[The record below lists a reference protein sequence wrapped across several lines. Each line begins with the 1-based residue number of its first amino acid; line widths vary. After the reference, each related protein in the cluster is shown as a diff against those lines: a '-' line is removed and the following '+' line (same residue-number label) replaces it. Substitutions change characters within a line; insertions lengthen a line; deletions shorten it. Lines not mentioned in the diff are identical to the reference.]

1 MLEAGGL
8 VSSRLG
14 RLVVFAFLLALASV
28 ATSGAQTSPPA
39 TGPTSPPA
47 TGPTGPTLGVLADQV
62 TALFPKVDGEVIE
75 VQGATVTLAVG
86 RKDGIVAGIE
96 MAIYREGRELR
107 HPKTGASL
115 GRTEQSVGRL
125 LIQQVFEAYST
136 GTVNAGT
143 EVRAGDK
150 ARVSAGKIALTVMS
164 VVDVGVKP
172 DLVEAVVQE
181 LGETLNRTGRFQVGM
196 GDGINVWLQQQGIG
210 RQDLLDG
217 KGLGPAAQRFKLEN
231 LLVIAF
237 TRTQAKPYMD
247 VRLFTFPG
255 PTPLLTTALFVP
267 PSIRAAP
274 KGDFSGATKARD
286 NQTPNPQRSFL
297 SRLLTGDLDA
307 GTYSSGEGAIP
318 LREVA
323 KFPFAALSMDTAV
336 WSKDKVPRLVV
347 TDGERV
353 FLYRLVG
360 NVLEAEW
367 TYRGEVRG
375 LIFSVQL
382 AELTGD
388 GTLHVVV
395 NRYHHHPSI
404 LMTSFILGSSGDGKP
419 TLVVEDASEIL
430 LAVDETGDGIK
441 KTLWLSPFLQ
451 ATFFKKGDIVRGVI
465 KNGKLVADS
474 RVRVPSMFRA
484 TGATMSNISGK
495 GTRALAFVDDQHRM
509 RISVDAEEMF
519 RSAAAVGEGPTTLT
533 VNTQIERGGRS
544 YPHKPEPFPLSVD
557 LDGDGIDEI
566 VVPQNQFPGR
576 LAVIFKGPGGYR
588 FQTVNSG
595 FEGTIRALGAIPSE
609 DGTPPR
615 LVVGIIR
622 FTNMFNTVGETQI
635 IVTSTE

>member
-1 MLEAGGL
+1 M
-8 VSSRLG
+8 SSRLG
-14 RLVVFAFLLALASV
+14 RLLVFALLLALASV
-28 ATSGAQTSPPA
+28 ATSRAQTSPA
-39 TGPTSPPA
+39 SPPGA
-47 TGPTGPTLGVLADQV
+47 APTGPTLGVLADQV

-75 VQGATVTLAVG
+75 VQGTTVTLALG
-86 RKDGIVAGIE
+86 RKDGLVSGIE
-96 MAIYREGRELR
+96 MALYREGRELR

-115 GRTEQSVGRL
+115 GRTEQPVGRL

-136 GTVNAGT
+136 GTVSTGT

-150 ARVSAGKIALTVMS
+150 ARVSAGKVSLTLMS

-172 DLVEAVVQE
+172 EIVEAVVQE

-196 GDGINVWLQQQGIG
+196 GDAINVWLQQQGIG

-217 KGLGPAAQRFKLEN
+217 KGLAPTAQRFKIDN

-237 TRTQAKPYMD
+237 TRTQGKPYMD

-267 PSIRAAP
+267 ASIRTAP
-274 KGDFSGATKARD
+274 KGDFSGSTKARD

-323 KFPFAALSMDTAV
+323 KFPFAAMSMDVAV
-336 WSKDKVPRLVV
+336 WSKDKIPRLAV

-367 TYRGEVRG
+367 TYQGAVRG

-395 NRYHHHPSI
+395 NRYHQHPSI

-430 LAVDETGDGIK
+430 LAVDETGEGIK
-441 KTLWLSPFLQ
+441 KSLWLSPFFQ
-451 ATFFKKGDIVRGVI
+451 ATFFKKGDIVRAVI
-465 KNGKLVADS
+465 RNGKLVTDS

-484 TGATMSNISGK
+484 TGATLSNISGK

-509 RISVDAEEMF
+509 RIAVDAEEMF
-519 RSAAAVGEGPTTLT
+519 RSAAPVGEGPLTLI
-533 VNTQIERGGRS
+533 VNTQIERGGRP

-595 FEGTIRALGAIPSE
+595 FEGTISALGAIPSE
-609 DGTPPR
+609 DGTTPR

-635 IVTSTE
+635 IVTSPE

>member
-1 MLEAGGL
+1 
-8 VSSRLG
+8 
-14 RLVVFAFLLALASV
+14 
-28 ATSGAQTSPPA
+28 
-39 TGPTSPPA
+39 
-47 TGPTGPTLGVLADQV
+47 
-62 TALFPKVDGEVIE
+62 
-75 VQGATVTLAVG
+75 
-86 RKDGIVAGIE
+86 
-96 MAIYREGRELR
+96 
-107 HPKTGASL
+107 
-115 GRTEQSVGRL
+115 
-125 LIQQVFEAYST
+125 
-136 GTVNAGT
+136 
-143 EVRAGDK
+143 
-150 ARVSAGKIALTVMS
+150 
-164 VVDVGVKP
+164 
-172 DLVEAVVQE
+172 
-181 LGETLNRTGRFQVGM
+181 
-196 GDGINVWLQQQGIG
+196 
-210 RQDLLDG
+210 
-217 KGLGPAAQRFKLEN
+217 
-231 LLVIAF
+231 
-237 TRTQAKPYMD
+237 
-247 VRLFTFPG
+247 
-255 PTPLLTTALFVP
+255 
-267 PSIRAAP
+267 
-274 KGDFSGATKARD
+274 
-286 NQTPNPQRSFL
+286 
-297 SRLLTGDLDA
+297 
-307 GTYSSGEGAIP
+307 
-318 LREVA
+318 
-323 KFPFAALSMDTAV
+323 
-336 WSKDKVPRLVV
+336 
-347 TDGERV
+347 
-353 FLYRLVG
+353 VG

-451 ATFFKKGDIVRGVI
+451 ATFFKKGDIVRVVI

-519 RSAAAVGEGPTTLT
+519 RSAAAVGEGPTTLV

-595 FEGTIRALGAIPSE
+595 FEGTITALGAIPSE